1 MENRVFNNID
11 VIELTK
17 KMVTFDTYV
26 TKGKAEILNYIKGI
40 LSTETSAE
48 INIYNEDKE
57 NPYLI
62 AHLKSKSPEF
72 TLMLE
77 GHVDVVSPEGMVVEP
92 FNPHENGDILTGR
105 GVTDMKSGCAAMLT
119 AFVAASKSTERKGD
133 IYLVYTTDEE
143 YAGAEV
149 IEIMEKKLI
158 PNCDFVMIAEPTDE
172 VLCTAHKGNAWVDV
186 EFFGKSAHASTPELG
201 INSIYMASEFI
212 CRYKKYTDE
221 LYAKQEDE
229 IHGKPTLNVGVI
241 NGGTEPNIV
250 PAYTKVRLD
259 KRYLPGDNIENFI
272 KEIEIVTEECKKENP
287 EFNSKINIVVDCSAV
302 ILDRNND
309 ILKEVRTAI
318 GEKCEL
324 GVFPGWGEGGYI
336 NKYGLPVVYFGPGDV
351 KYAHTKD
358 EQCSISQIIRVTE
371 AYYNV
376 IKKLCLK

>member
-212 CRYKKYTDE
+212 CRYKKYIDE

-241 NGGTEPNIV
+241 MVEQNQI
-250 PAYTKVRLD
+250 L
-259 KRYLPGDNIENFI
+259 YLHIQ
-272 KEIEIVTEECKKENP
+272 K
-287 EFNSKINIVVDCSAV
+287 
-302 ILDRNND
+302 
-309 ILKEVRTAI
+309 
-318 GEKCEL
+318 
-324 GVFPGWGEGGYI
+324 
-336 NKYGLPVVYFGPGDV
+336 
-351 KYAHTKD
+351 
-358 EQCSISQIIRVTE
+358 
-371 AYYNV
+371 
-376 IKKLCLK
+376 